1 MRSEPG
7 MYLLNCTV
15 DPVKRDQLAKL
26 RASHIAHIISNQDKI
41 IYAGVIGS
49 ADKPPLG
56 ILVILQANSLTA
68 ARAIARADPY
78 ARTYS
83 SISVSEFQQRI
94 PEKYQDQLADI
105 LGALN
110 ASAGETPTEEI
121 ASR

>member
-1 MRSEPG
+1 MKSEPG
-7 MYLLNCTV
+7 VYLLNCTV

-26 RASHIAHIISNQDKI
+26 RAPHIAHIISNLDKI
-41 IYAGVIGS
+41 IYAGVVGP
-49 ADKPPLG
+49 ADKPPVG
-56 ILVILQANSLTA
+56 ILIILHADSLAA

-83 SISVSEFQQRI
+83 NISVSEFQQRI

-105 LGALN
+105 LSALN
-110 ASAGETPTEEI
+110 ASAAETPAEEI

>member
-1 MRSEPG
+1 MGSESRV
-7 MYLLNCTV
+7 YLLNCTV
-15 DPVKRDQLAKL
+15 DPIKRDQLAKL
-26 RASHIAHIISNQDKI
+26 RASHLAHIISNLDKI
-41 IYAGVIGS
+41 IYAGVVGP
-49 ADKPPLG
+49 ADKPPVG
-56 ILVILQANSLTA
+56 ILVILRADSLAA

-83 SISVSEFQQRI
+83 SVSVLEFQQRI

-110 ASAGETPTEEI
+110 ASADETPTEEI

>member
-7 MYLLNCTV
+7 VYLLNCTV

-26 RASHIAHIISNQDKI
+26 RASHIAHIISNLDKI
-41 IYAGVIGS
+41 LYAGVVGP
-49 ADKPPLG
+49 ADKPPVG
-56 ILVILQANSLTA
+56 ILVILQADSLAA

-83 SISVSEFQQRI
+83 TVSVLEFQQRI
-94 PEKYQDQLADI
+94 PEKYQDELADI
-105 LGALN
+105 LGALK

>member
-1 MRSEPG
+1 MRSEPRV
-7 MYLLNCTV
+7 YLLNCTV
-15 DPVKRDQLAKL
+15 DPIKRDQLAKL
-26 RASHIAHIISNQDKI
+26 RAPHLAHIINNLDKI
-41 IYAGVIGS
+41 IYAGVIGP
-49 ADKPPLG
+49 ADRPPVG
-56 ILVILQANSLTA
+56 ILVILRADSLAA

-83 SISVSEFQQRI
+83 VVSVLEFQQRI

-105 LGALN
+105 LGALT

>member
-1 MRSEPG
+1 MGPEPRV
-7 MYLLNCTV
+7 YLLNCTV
-15 DPVKRDQLAKL
+15 DPIKRDQLAKL
-26 RASHIAHIISNQDKI
+26 RASHLAFIISNLDKI
-41 IYAGVIGS
+41 IYAGVVGP
-49 ADKPPLG
+49 ADKPPVG
-56 ILVILQANSLTA
+56 ILVILRADSLAA

-83 SISVSEFQQRI
+83 SVSVLEFQQRI
-94 PEKYQDQLADI
+94 PEQYQDQLADI

>member
-1 MRSEPG
+1 MISEPRV
-7 MYLLNCTV
+7 YLLNCTV
-15 DPVKRDQLAKL
+15 DPVKRDHLAKL
-26 RASHIAHIISNQDKI
+26 RAPHLAHIINNLDKI
-41 IYAGVIGS
+41 LYAGVIGP
-49 ADKPPLG
+49 ADKPPVG
-56 ILVILQANSLTA
+56 ILVILRADSLAA

-83 SISVSEFQQRI
+83 VVSVLEFQQRI

-105 LGALN
+105 LGELN

>member
-1 MRSEPG
+1 MKSEPG
-7 MYLLNCTV
+7 VYLLNCTV

-26 RASHIAHIISNQDKI
+26 RASHIAHIISNLDKI
-41 IYAGVIGS
+41 IYAGVVGS
-49 ADKPPLG
+49 ADKPPVG
-56 ILVILQANSLTA
+56 ILVILQADSLAA

-83 SISVSEFQQRI
+83 SVSVLEFQQRI

>member
-1 MRSEPG
+1 MRSELRV
-7 MYLLNCTV
+7 YLLNCTV
-15 DPVKRDQLAKL
+15 DPIKRDQLAKL
-26 RASHIAHIISNQDKI
+26 RAPHLAHIISNLDKI
-41 IYAGVIGS
+41 IYAGVVGP
-49 ADKPPLG
+49 ADKPPVG
-56 ILVILQANSLTA
+56 ILVILRADSLAA

-83 SISVSEFQQRI
+83 VVSVLEFQQRI

-110 ASAGETPTEEI
+110 ASVGETPTEEI